1 MAFVLL
7 AYASMAQQLTLLQL
21 NDTYELT
28 PLSGQGG
35 MARVATLRKQLL
47 KENPATLMVHAGDF
61 LNPSVLSALSYEG
74 KRISGKQMIDVLNTV
89 GLDYTAFGNHEFDVK
104 EADLLA
110 RLDESKFEWLAANVW
125 HKTQQGQIPFSRT
138 GQAAFPKSVIRKING
153 LRVGIIGVTIPL
165 EKDFVVCTDPFAAAK
180 TEYNRLKDSTD
191 FVIAITHQ
199 SIDADRELAK
209 QIPALKLIIGGH
221 EHDNTAQQVGSTL
234 IRKADANA
242 KTAYIHRINFDAA
255 TKNVSIFSE
264 LKKVDASLPDDSAT
278 AVVVNRWQ
286 KIATEGIKAVGFD
299 ASEVLMTVK
308 GEPLDGLEATVRNK
322 HGKLTDIIAA
332 AMLQHSKHATVAIV
346 NGGSVRIDDRLAGTV
361 TAYDL
366 MRIVPFG
373 GGLVEMEIK
382 GADLQ
387 KLLDAGLQNK
397 GTGGFLHYANISQS
411 KKGWKINNKKLIP
424 TKYYH
429 IITTEFLFTGKEAHM
444 DFLVPQNPNIRN
456 VDTPKS
462 NDIRSDIRKV
472 IADYM
477 RKQK

>member
-1 MAFVLL
+1 MAL
-7 AYASMAQQLTLLQL
+7 ALVACSGMAQQLTLLQI

-35 MARVATLRKQLL
+35 MTRVATLRKQLV
-47 KENPATLMVHAGDF
+47 KENPATLLVHAGDF
-61 LNPSVLSALSYEG
+61 LNPSVLSALSYQG
-74 KRISGKQMIDVLNTV
+74 KRISGKQMIETLNAV

-110 RLDESKFEWLAANVW
+110 RLDESRFEWLAANVW
-125 HKTQQGQIPFSRT
+125 HKTPQGQIPFSRT

-165 EKDFVVCTDPFAAAK
+165 EKDFVLCTDPFTAAK

-199 SIDADRELAK
+199 SIDADKQLAK
-209 QIPALKLIIGGH
+209 ELPALKLIIGGH
-221 EHDNTAQQVGSTL
+221 EHDNTAQQVGETL

-255 TKNVSIFSE
+255 TQKVSIVSE

-278 AVVVNRWQ
+278 AAVVSRWQ
-286 KIATEGIKAVGFD
+286 QIATEGIKAVGFD
-299 ASEVLMTVK
+299 AAEVLMQVK

-332 AMLQHSKHATVAIV
+332 AMLTHSKHAQAAIV
-346 NGGSVRIDDRLAGTV
+346 NGGSVRIDDRLTGTV

-373 GGLVEMEIK
+373 GGLVEMQIK

-387 KLLDAGLQNK
+387 KLLDAGLKNK
-397 GTGGFLHYANISQS
+397 GTGGYLHYANISES
-411 KKGWKINNKKLIP
+411 KKGWKINGKKLIP
-424 TKYYH
+424 AKYYN
-429 IITTEFLFTGKEAHM
+429 IITTEFLFTGKEANM
-444 DFLVPQNPNIRN
+444 DFLIPQNPNIRN
-456 VDTPKS
+456 IDTPKTD
-462 NDIRSDIRKV
+462 DIRADIRKV

-477 RKQK
+477 RKIK